1 MTNTSIHKNAH
12 QKIYTYVALL
22 LVGISLYLA
31 ITSLSGVNLF
41 WDLSVYERAISD
53 YRASI
58 NPYRQDEFFL
68 FIYHPYVLE
77 ALNLIGFAFPLKP
90 TLIAT
95 YAICS
100 LYFVHQLLAF
110 IINAHEQT
118 HSKYSVI
125 FWVILGGCIYGGAGT
140 ISFLTGNLTPYCHM
154 LLISLFLA
162 AYKKGKSLSLAAFVI
177 SICALSIIKPYLLSY
192 LILLPYITQKKRAAI
207 ITILSVALTTLLWLS
222 AKLFN
227 PDLYKSFMLALK
239 NQTLGR
245 ADLGYSIFGIFH
257 ELLGSPVAILLHISI
272 MTLLAYIAFTLSRK
286 ADYEWFSKATIP
298 ITVAWLITINP
309 RMKEYDFFIAII
321 FLYAII
327 FISSSAWL
335 KTFTIVGFSIV
346 VGAQLFNH
354 IHPNYHPVGFGSVSI
369 PSIVQVAVF
378 YMLLTATL
386 TRTKNPL

>member
-1 MTNTSIHKNAH
+1 MGA
-12 QKIYTYVALL
+12 
-22 LVGISLYLA
+22 SLYLA
-31 ITSLSGVNLF
+31 IPSLSGAKLF

-53 YRASI
+53 YRANI

-77 ALNLIGFAFPLKP
+77 ALNLVGSASQLKP

-100 LYFVHQLLAF
+100 LFFAHQLLAF
-110 IINAHEQT
+110 IINAHEQKY
-118 HSKYSVI
+118 SKYSAI
-125 FWVILGGCIYGGAGT
+125 FWVILGGFIYGGAGT

-154 LLISLFLA
+154 FLISLFLA
-162 AYKKGKSLSLAAFVI
+162 AYNKGKNLILAVFVI
-177 SICALSIIKPYLLSY
+177 STCFLSIIKPYLLSY

-207 ITILSVALTTLLWLS
+207 ITISSGVITTLLWLS

-239 NQTLGR
+239 TQTLGR

-257 ELLGSPVAILLHISI
+257 ELLGSPVAMLLHISI
-272 MTLLAYIAFTLSRK
+272 IALLVYIAFTSSRK

-298 ITVAWLITINP
+298 ITAAWLITINP

-321 FLYAII
+321 FLYASI
-327 FISSSAWL
+327 FVSSQAWL
-335 KTFTIVGFSIV
+335 KTFAIVGFSIV

-354 IHPNYHPVGFGSVSI
+354 IHPNYHPVGFGSISI
-369 PSIVQVAVF
+369 PNIAQVAVF
-378 YMLLTATL
+378 YLLLTVTL
-386 TRTKNPL
+386 TRTKNNL